1 MAGQGPLQLF
11 DALAGYGADF
21 VELQL
26 LALDVGTELFELVG
40 VGAVDLGGADDH
52 LLAGQGVI
60 DHGAGAVV
68 HGVGCAGGG
77 ETVELLVDDFEVFDG
92 VGAAAGVADVDEV
105 EQEAGALD
113 VAEELD
119 AEAGAEVG
127 AFNEAGHVGD
137 DVGFLVGF
145 FTDGDDAEVG
155 LEGGEGVVGD
165 FGLGGGDARDE
176 GGFAGVGIADQA
188 NVREE
193 F

>member
-40 VGAVDLGGADDH
+40 
-52 LLAGQGVI
+52 LALSILVAQTIICLPARGDRSRGR
-60 DHGAGAVV
+60 AVV

-113 VAEELD
+113 VARNWTPRPEPRW
-119 AEAGAEVG
+119 APSMRPGMSA
-127 AFNEAGHVGD
+127 
-137 DVGFLVGF
+137 
-145 FTDGDDAEVG
+145 TT
-155 LEGGEGVVGD
+155 
-165 FGLGGGDARDE
+165 
-176 GGFAGVGIADQA
+176 
-188 NVREE
+188 
-193 F
+193 